1 MPWRSGTRCEPRALP
16 DKAAS
21 SRNWLSAGVW
31 HRRPT
36 RAGLRGASARVIARL
51 MTTARYDLARIE
63 AILVAAIEVNVPEL
77 IVARTAIGDFESI
90 IRAKIAAKF
99 DGWLEAAKTSLIGSF
114 ADGVRRPQRDGL
126 TVVERAD

>member
-1 MPWRSGTRCEPRALP
+1 MRTKGFAGQTGVFSQLAQRRRLAQKANQSGLARAP
-16 DKAAS
+16 
-21 SRNWLSAGVW
+21 
-31 HRRPT
+31 
-36 RAGLRGASARVIARL
+36 SARVIARL

-77 IVARTAIGDFESI
+77 IVARTAVGDFQSI
-90 IRAKIAAKF
+90 IRAKVAAKF